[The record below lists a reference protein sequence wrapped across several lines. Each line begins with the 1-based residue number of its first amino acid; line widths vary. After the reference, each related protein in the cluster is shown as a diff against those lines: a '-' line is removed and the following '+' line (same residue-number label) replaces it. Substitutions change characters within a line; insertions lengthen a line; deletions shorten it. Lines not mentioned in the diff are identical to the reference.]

1 MKTEAIVLAG
11 LLLAS
16 AGARA
21 QDAAQREELGFVPPP
36 PGTYTLQHIVPAPEG
51 TVLDVQGRPSPF
63 SRFTTGKITVLSFI
77 YTRCGDG
84 MGCPLASH
92 LLKQL
97 KARIDQHPEVS
108 RAVRLVSLSF
118 DPDNDT
124 PEVMR
129 AYGGGYIPDDTG
141 LPWYFL
147 TTRSRRELKPLLQGF
162 GQDVWTA
169 QDGSSS
175 EPGALSH
182 VLKVFLI
189 DRHGS
194 VREIYSTS
202 FLRTQIVLN
211 DIKTL
216 LLEEGSNARAPPRR
230 SDHR

>member
-1 MKTEAIVLAG
+1 MKREAALLAG

-21 QDAAQREELGFVPPP
+21 QDAAPREELDFVPPP
-36 PGTYTLQHIVPAPEG
+36 PGTYNLQHIIAAPRG
-51 TVLDVQGRPSPF
+51 TVLDVQGRPSPL
-63 SRFTTGKITVLSFI
+63 SRFTTGKVTVLSFI

-84 MGCPLASH
+84 TGCPLASH
-92 LLKQL
+92 LLQRL
-97 KARIDQHPEVS
+97 KASADRDPEVS
-108 RAVRLVSLSF
+108 RAVRFVSLSF

-124 PEVMR
+124 PEAMR
-129 AYGGGYIPDDTG
+129 AYGGGYVTDDTG
-141 LPWYFL
+141 LPWHFL
-147 TTRSRRELKPLLQGF
+147 TTRSRSALRPLLQGF
-162 GQDVWTA
+162 GQDVWTTR
-169 QDGSSS
+169 DSSS
-175 EPGALSH
+175 AEAGALSH

-216 LLEEGSNARAPPRR
+216 LLEENSNARAPP
-230 SDHR
+230 